1 MKYNYPE
8 DMSVNFLKNAG
19 TDTVFLLSSLRDSK
33 TLSTKSFALASSAL
47 FNILGYNSLF
57 LAEYASFIVFY
68 AYATPNGAVTQV

>member
-33 TLSTKSFALASSAL
+33 TLPTKSFALASSAL
-47 FNILGYNSLF
+47 FSILGYNSL
-57 LAEYASFIVFY
+57 
-68 AYATPNGAVTQV
+68 